1 MKDNCNARNMSE
13 PNSGKI
19 VSSLGEMEDNLSLL
33 FNITLN
39 LEQLSNN
46 CLHTMND
53 ISLSKIIKVSKSSTI
68 FDEKTIYGHTA
79 LAISKL
85 YLYSYALNPIILLIE
100 EPHTSSESISLA
112 SNDDFSNMIKNSKN
126 GNLFGIMLGQLDFCG
141 EIVCNDGYLNFKRGW
156 KQFVEGCG
164 IETSDTLFLQPECN
178 SNKIHTCV
186 VADQETMSLNSIAE
200 EVDKWSFFINCKLIQ
215 SPKRNDQESSFYG
228 FEDYFEKAVIEEDDL
243 FVISHMGNFEWILE
257 LFRKT
262 GIGMMNSH
270 KAATEVELFIPKKQ
284 RECWTESV
292 NKAARLEESDRV
304 EMNDI
309 MDNNKVENN
318 EEVEEHMKFRETL
331 NSTHVDKNSHGVY
344 IPKWINPQERSWIV
358 GERVTLMTETSSCIV
373 GLVINNNRARFS
385 AKWNEFVRNNEL
397 KVKDDLV
404 FTLVEDGGNISFV
417 VGIICNLS

>member
-85 YLYSYALNPIILLIE
+85 YLYSYALKPIILLIE

-126 GNLFGIMLGQLDFCG
+126 GNLFGIMLGQLDFYG

-215 SPKRNDQESSFYG
+215 SPKRND
-228 FEDYFEKAVIEEDDL
+228 L
-243 FVISHMGNFEWILE
+243 
-257 LFRKT
+257 
-262 GIGMMNSH
+262 
-270 KAATEVELFIPKKQ
+270 
-284 RECWTESV
+284 
-292 NKAARLEESDRV
+292 

-373 GLVINNNRARFS
+373 CLVINNNRARFS